1 MHASIR
7 GTIGQR
13 PMVGTSETRIGRA
26 LSGRAVEEQ
35 PTTASAARRP
45 RRRRLPSGWI
55 PTLSTIVTSVILVVA
70 LFALP
75 VLGQLFLGAP
85 GPSAP
90 AASVA
95 EQSVRASRST
105 SRPARHYTVR
115 RGDTLRS
122 IARDVYG
129 DEQRWLAI
137 YRANRARIHD
147 PDNLRVGSRLV
158 IP

>member
-1 MHASIR
+1 
-7 GTIGQR
+7 
-13 PMVGTSETRIGRA
+13 
-26 LSGRAVEEQ
+26 
-35 PTTASAARRP
+35 
-45 RRRRLPSGWI
+45 
-55 PTLSTIVTSVILVVA
+55 
-70 LFALP
+70 
-75 VLGQLFLGAP
+75 
-85 GPSAP
+85 
-90 AASVA
+90 
-95 EQSVRASRST
+95 
-105 SRPARHYTVR
+105 VR